1 MMTEK
6 RCQRCGNTKPIDE
19 FPLRG
24 KEKDRLGNPLY
35 RGKCKTCESEEKLQ
49 KYYLRKELQNKEE
62 PEHRVEPLKMI
73 EVLQQPPKLLPS
85 VKRKIEGD
93 DYEPWSKRLGR
104 PLTENEKV
112 ELDTSVRQL
121 IITMIDLAYK
131 KRSN

>member
-1 MMTEK
+1 MTEK
-6 RCQRCGNTKPIDE
+6 TCQRCGNTKPINE
-19 FPLRG
+19 FPPRG

-49 KYYLRKELQNKEE
+49 KYYLRKNLQNKVELEE
-62 PEHRVEPLKMI
+62 KIEIWQQPLKA
-73 EVLQQPPKLLPS
+73 LPS
-85 VKRKIEGD
+85 VKHEIEGD
-93 DYEPWSKRLGR
+93 DYAPWSKRLGR
-104 PLTENEKV
+104 ALTENEKV